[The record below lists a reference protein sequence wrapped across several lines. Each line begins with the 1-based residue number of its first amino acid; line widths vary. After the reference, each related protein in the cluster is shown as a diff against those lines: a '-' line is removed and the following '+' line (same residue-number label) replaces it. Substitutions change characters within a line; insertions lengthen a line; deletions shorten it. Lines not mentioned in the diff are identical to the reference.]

1 MLTLK
6 HIYQLRT
13 YYYMKK
19 IGEGWQYGVY
29 DLENG
34 RVLKKFHSFIKSYW
48 VILTTIFPFR
58 DDPMVMIPDFSR
70 SMKRKALVSFE
81 ILKRRQIPPA
91 WIGNPKF
98 LNELDFEQDKVR
110 PLHDVFSTC
119 DVDTAKRTIDK
130 FVEFNKRLLE
140 MGVIDKS
147 FNITKNF
154 GLDEN
159 NEIVLL
165 DIGELFDDP
174 TRIRKQLQDRAW
186 AKKYVANCI
195 GNEETRNYFVRQM
208 DANFKNI
215 FPIGKESS

>member
-1 MLTLK
+1 
-6 HIYQLRT
+6 
-13 YYYMKK
+13 
-19 IGEGWQYGVY
+19 
-29 DLENG
+29 
-34 RVLKKFHSFIKSYW
+34 
-48 VILTTIFPFR
+48 
-58 DDPMVMIPDFSR
+58 
-70 SMKRKALVSFE
+70 
-81 ILKRRQIPPA
+81 
-91 WIGNPKF
+91 
-98 LNELDFEQDKVR
+98 
-110 PLHDVFSTC
+110 
-119 DVDTAKRTIDK
+119 
-130 FVEFNKRLLE
+130 